1 MFWLFRCCGVTSVLL
16 TVALMVSACGQTT
29 AMSRIQDEDPASAG
43 AAPDLGQLYVLDR
56 NDVVQ
61 VTVFNQEDLTGQY
74 MIGPDG
80 DVSLPLIGDV
90 KAAGL
95 TVRGLSAQIQT
106 AYADGFLRNP
116 QVTVQVAKYRPFYI
130 FGEVNDPGDYE
141 YQAGMTVLSAVA
153 IAGGFTEKA
162 IEGSDVYVI
171 RSTDTSRTP
180 IEVTLRAPIFPGDI
194 VEIPSAGSLTVPGR

>member
-1 MFWLFRCCGVTSVLL
+1 MLWLFRHYSLAAALLAVLVFL
-16 TVALMVSACGQTT
+16 TACGQTT
-29 AMSRIQDEDPASAG
+29 AMSRIQDEEQPGEAS
-43 AAPDLGQLYVLDR
+43 APDLGQLYMLDR

-61 VTVFNQEDLTGQY
+61 VTVFNQEDLTGEY

-95 TVRGLSAQIQT
+95 TVRGLSEQIES
-106 AYADGFLRNP
+106 AYADGYLRNP
-116 QVTVQVAKYRPFYI
+116 QVTVQVAQYRPFYI
-130 FGEVNDPGDYE
+130 FGEVNEPGDYE

-162 IEGSDVYVI
+162 IEGSDVMVI
-171 RSTDTSRTP
+171 RSTDNSRTP
-180 IEVTLRAPIFPGDI
+180 VVVGLRAPVYPGDI
-194 VEIPSAGSLTVPGR
+194 VEVPSAGVATVPGR